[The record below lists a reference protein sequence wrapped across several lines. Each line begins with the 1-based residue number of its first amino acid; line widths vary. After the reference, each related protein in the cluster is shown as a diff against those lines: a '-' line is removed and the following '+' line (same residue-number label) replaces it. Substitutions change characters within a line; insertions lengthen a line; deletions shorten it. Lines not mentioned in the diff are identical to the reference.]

1 MPYEIPGRIGR
12 EAAAQSCLQVLRY
25 ADKER
30 LGVDEIRQLEI
41 YSLIVGEKRDMRP
54 LSDGA
59 LLKIMQIYNNYHG
72 V

>member
-1 MPYEIPGRIGR
+1 MPYSIPGRIGR
-12 EAAAQSCLQVLRY
+12 EEAAQACLQVLRY
-25 ADKER
+25 ADKDR
-30 LGVDEIRQLEI
+30 LAVDDVRQLEI
-41 YSLIVGEKRDMRP
+41 YSLIAGEKRDMRP